1 MLKIDKRLTITVA
14 PGTVT
19 YRMASYLEES
29 EKRGLINTV
38 ESLRR
43 FAIGG
48 YILQELGSGVLDAV
62 LSMEINGELD
72 GLNKSDRAKQII
84 KIMRSAVDDEP
95 ASKPAPAAD
104 PKPPAP
110 APEKK
115 RPISKIKSQ
124 VS

>member
-19 YRMASYLEES
+19 QRMAVYLDES

-43 FAIGG
+43 FSIGG

-62 LSMEINGELD
+62 LSMEINGELE
-72 GLNKSDRAKQII
+72 GLNKSERAKRII
-84 KIMRSAVDDEP
+84 KIMRGAVDDEP
-95 ASKPAPAAD
+95 ASKPEPSSD

-110 APEKK
+110 EKK
-115 RPISKIKSQ
+115 KMPISKISSQ
-124 VS
+124 TA